1 MDTRVYGAGFEQYT
15 PQKQQRIALGRTV
28 AEEGMVLLENNGALP
43 LAPGSKVALLG
54 VGQLGFLHG
63 GSGSGGTLADYV
75 VKLPEAM
82 TNAGAQVDAELLSC
96 YTEYCAAQQKEIE
109 KVPPFMR
116 GAPFPK
122 CPFPGTCSTPLPPV
136 LTPLFSPFSGWLAKD
151 GTGSWSPATIFFP
164 RKSMPCWQKQERHL
178 ISLRLRTQLYHLLPA
193 GARCQGHS
201 AGRYLCRHRCQHR
214 QHGRQGRGADLSPRC
229 RGPARASGS

>member
-1 MDTRVYGAGFEQYT
+1 MVTRVYGAGFEQYT

-63 GSGSGGTLADYV
+63 GSGSGGTFADYV

-116 GAPFPK
+116 RGTIPEMPISRDVLHAAAARTDAAVFTISRLADEGRDRKLAPGDYFLSPEEHALLAEARTAFDI
-122 CPFPGTCSTPLPPV
+122 PSATDSAIPPSPGRRKVSGSLRRALPLPSP
-136 LTPLFSPFSGWLAKD
+136 LPTPA
-151 GTGSWSPATIFFP
+151 A
-164 RKSMPCWQKQERHL
+164 WQARTWCRF
-178 ISLRLRTQLYHLLPA
+178 ISTVQR
-193 GARCQGHS
+193 AR
-201 AGRYLCRHRCQHR
+201 
-214 QHGRQGRGADLSPRC
+214 
-229 RGPARASGS
+229 

>member
-63 GSGSGGTLADYV
+63 GSGGTFADYV

-82 TNAGAQVDAELLSC
+82 TNAGAQVDAEL
-96 YTEYCAAQQKEIE
+96 
-109 KVPPFMR
+109 
-116 GAPFPK
+116 
-122 CPFPGTCSTPLPPV
+122 
-136 LTPLFSPFSGWLAKD
+136 
-151 GTGSWSPATIFFP
+151 
-164 RKSMPCWQKQERHL
+164 
-178 ISLRLRTQLYHLLPA
+178 RL
-193 GARCQGHS
+193 G
-201 AGRYLCRHRCQHR
+201 
-214 QHGRQGRGADLSPRC
+214 
-229 RGPARASGS
+229 